1 MKLSL
6 TVSAVVDI
14 PEDIRRMLG
23 TEENREK
30 VRQHLVNRAIQHM
43 FSEFGDEDGIVA
55 ADVKFLPDEN

>member
-1 MKLSL
+1 
-6 TVSAVVDI
+6 
-14 PEDIRRMLG
+14 MLG